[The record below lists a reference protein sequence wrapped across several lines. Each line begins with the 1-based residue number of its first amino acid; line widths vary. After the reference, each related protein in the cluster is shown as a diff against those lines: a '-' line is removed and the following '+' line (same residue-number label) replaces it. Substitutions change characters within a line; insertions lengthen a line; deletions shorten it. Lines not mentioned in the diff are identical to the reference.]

1 MVNVHQSALALGLSG
16 EFWSQAVRPN
26 APVRRWPSLVKYVNE
41 PNGFSTLG
49 TCVRVNEGPK
59 FGRRTECEQV
69 G

>member
-1 MVNVHQSALALGLSG
+1 
-16 EFWSQAVRPN
+16 
-26 APVRRWPSLVKYVNE
+26 VKYVNE

-49 TCVRVNEGPK
+49 TLVRVNEGPK